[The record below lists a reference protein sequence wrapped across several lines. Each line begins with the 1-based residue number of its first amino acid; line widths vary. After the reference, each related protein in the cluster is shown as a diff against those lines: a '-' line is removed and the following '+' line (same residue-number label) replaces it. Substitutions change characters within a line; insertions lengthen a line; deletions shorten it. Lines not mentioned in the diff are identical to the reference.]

1 VNPKKSGIFM
11 VKDHDRVYEDSI
23 DGIPV
28 VKEYKY
34 LGVLINNHGSME
46 SQLKCIK

>member
-1 VNPKKSGIFM
+1 M
-11 VKDHDRVYEDSI
+11 VKDHDKVYEKSI

-28 VKEYKY
+28 VTEYKY

-46 SQLKCIK
+46 PQLKSIK